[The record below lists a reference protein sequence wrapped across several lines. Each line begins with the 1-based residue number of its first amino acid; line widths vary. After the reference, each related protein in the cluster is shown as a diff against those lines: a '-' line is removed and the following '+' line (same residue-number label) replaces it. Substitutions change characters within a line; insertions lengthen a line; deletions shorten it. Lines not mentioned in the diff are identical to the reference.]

1 MNFGKNTRAR
11 RLRKQKAIK
20 LNETFDNSFFL
31 SSNFLFIF
39 LKERLWWEFEQIVWQ
54 MFSTILNRVYK
65 KQVNFSIR
73 KGGKQVWR
81 KVLNK
86 FEEISEQP
94 ELKSCLWLVAF
105 KSDNQ
110 TCRMCYILVE
120 NYESRSKPMNS
131 IQ

>member
-1 MNFGKNTRAR
+1 M
-11 RLRKQKAIK
+11 L
-20 LNETFDNSFFL
+20 L
-31 SSNFLFIF
+31 
-39 LKERLWWEFEQIVWQ
+39 
-54 MFSTILNRVYK
+54 TILNRVYK

-73 KGGKQVWR
+73 TGGRLSIR

-105 KSDNQ
+105 KSENQ
-110 TCRMCYILVE
+110 TFGMCHILVQ
-120 NYESRSKPMNS
+120 NDESRSKPMNS